1 MAAAAKT
8 FARRDLQRKFSV
20 ESKHPDFSE
29 ADVASRRITLGRER
43 PEWPTTRPMTWLK
56 NGRRQRS
63 SRRPDICATARM
75 NGPGWPDFC
84 PTVATLKLFGIE
96 RLYSEGFYEISQR
109 MRNRPDYLPDRY
121 SARNKSHPVVAVRP
135 PSNMTPSNPFCR
147 RRHRNLAQ
155 M

>member
-1 MAAAAKT
+1 
-8 FARRDLQRKFSV
+8 
-20 ESKHPDFSE
+20 
-29 ADVASRRITLGRER
+29 
-43 PEWPTTRPMTWLK
+43 
-56 NGRRQRS
+56 
-63 SRRPDICATARM
+63 M

-121 SARNKSHPVVAVRP
+121 SARNKSHPVVGMRP